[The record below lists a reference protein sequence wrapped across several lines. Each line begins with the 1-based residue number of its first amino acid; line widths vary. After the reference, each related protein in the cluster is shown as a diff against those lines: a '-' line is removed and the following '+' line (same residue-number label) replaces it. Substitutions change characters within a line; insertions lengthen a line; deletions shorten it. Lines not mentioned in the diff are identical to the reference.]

1 MPKYKYVVK
10 NEQVLNEF
18 MEKLWRHLGRKKG
31 RQFVKSLF
39 KDPDLIRKIKAAE
52 DAADD
57 LYGQPSGVLHRG
69 VGVRHARSGEPWS

>member
-31 RQFVKSLF
+31 RKFVKSLF
-39 KDPDLIRKIKAAE
+39 KDPDLILKIKDAE

-57 LYGQPSGVLHRG
+57 LYVHLTKDDEQLRKDLKKVFPNIF
-69 VGVRHARSGEPWS
+69 